1 MNEFLDALGPFAW
14 GFTAGFFWYPLWQLG
29 KKIISEARKA
39 KEQW

>member
-1 MNEFLDALGPFAW
+1 MSEFKDAAEMLVY
-14 GFTAGFFWYPLWQLG
+14 GFLAGYLWHPIWTII